1 MGSESDMF
9 RSTTAAIVAFM
20 SLVVPAGA
28 EDNPVVVELFT
39 SQGCSSCPP
48 ADALMHELA
57 GRDDVIAL
65 ALHVDYWDYIGW
77 KDLFAD
83 PAHTLRQKAYARE
96 GGRTMIYT
104 PQMIVNGQDDIA
116 GADGLALMD
125 LIDAHRSEAA
135 EVSLRADRAGG
146 QIGVEVR
153 PLDLPHGDSYDV
165 QVVQYSP
172 LRHAEIKRGEL
183 AGRKLDYANV
193 VESWQVLG
201 QWNGAEAQTYSATLK
216 SDLPAV
222 ILVQRAG
229 QGPIIA
235 AARAE

>member
-1 MGSESDMF
+1 MF